1 MEALLVPLAPD
12 AEITLSHKQIDDYQ
26 TCPLKYFNVHVKRI
40 PIRRHHAVAYGAV
53 VHKVVEYYL
62 TRRAVGN
69 YTPLDDLLAIYE
81 RAWAGEDILHDRPGV
96 SREPAEGF
104 LTREH
109 EEARKARWQ
118 GEVLLELVVDETGK
132 PRDIRVVKSL
142 GLGLDEEAIKAVSSW
157 RFKPGTKD
165 GNTRR
170 WRLRRSR
177 SGHLGCGR
185 VVERLARDFRYS
197 CLHHAPRR
205 ADADSRHGADVSAG
219 QPQQAQRRARPAFGR
234 GAGRFEASGRH
245 GRRLRAQPPSRL
257 GRACGSGSP
266 ATRST

>member
-1 MEALLVPLAPD
+1 MIRRPPRSTLFPYTTLFRSERKVSQFVLEALDLPRDATRPFKARPVEEIEHFAPAPEAVEALLVPLAPD

-109 EEARKARWQ
+109 EGR
-118 GEVLLELVVDETGK
+118 
-132 PRDIRVVKSL
+132 S
-142 GLGLDEEAIKAVSSW
+142 EE
-157 RFKPGTKD
+157 
-165 GNTRR
+165 
-170 WRLRRSR
+170 RSV
-177 SGHLGCGR
+177 GR
-185 VVERLARDFRYS
+185 
-197 CLHHAPRR
+197 
-205 ADADSRHGADVSAG
+205 
-219 QPQQAQRRARPAFGR
+219 
-234 GAGRFEASGRH
+234 
-245 GRRLRAQPPSRL
+245 
-257 GRACGSGSP
+257 
-266 ATRST
+266 